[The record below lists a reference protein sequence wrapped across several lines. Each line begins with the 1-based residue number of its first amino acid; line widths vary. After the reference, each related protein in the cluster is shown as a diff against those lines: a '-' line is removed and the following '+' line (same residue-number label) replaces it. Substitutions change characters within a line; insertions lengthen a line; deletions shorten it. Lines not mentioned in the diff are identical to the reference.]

1 MSRDP
6 YEEHGFTR
14 ETLLE
19 AIKLGEGRFTKRE
32 IARALDLKGEQRTA
46 LKQALKDLESAGAI
60 EKNHKKAWALAS
72 GLPPVTVLEV
82 FDRDVDGEFL
92 CRPVKEEL
100 RGPTIRLAGDRKGSP
115 PGVGDR
121 ILARLT
127 SDQDGAYEAHTIKK
141 LGKSTTKI
149 LCVLNKA
156 KGPARL
162 VPVDK
167 RARHELIPARGEA
180 DKAKDGELVL
190 ARVTSERR
198 HGLKTAI
205 IEEVIGDANSPR
217 AGSIIAMAEHGVPEG
232 FSDAEAEQARAVKP
246 AKQGKR
252 EDLRDIPLI
261 TIDPADARDHDDAV
275 WAAPD
280 DDPAN
285 KGGWVVLVAIA
296 DVAAYVTPGSPLD
309 KGARNRGV
317 SVYLPDR
324 VVPMLPERLSNDLC
338 SLKEGEERPCLA
350 VRMVFDRDGN
360 KRGHTFIRG
369 WMRSAAGLSY
379 EDAQAA
385 IDGEG
390 AGKAEK
396 LKKDVLEP
404 LWGAYAALKKARDR
418 REPLEIDAPEKKIEI
433 GEDGRVKGVK
443 VRERFDAHKLI
454 EEMMIQAN
462 VAAAEALEA
471 KRTPLI
477 YRIHDEPGSEKIDNL
492 ADFLPTVGLK
502 WSKGERPT
510 PGRFNQVL
518 KRAEGGEHYETVN
531 EVVLRSQMQAVYST
545 DNIGHFGLNL
555 AKYSHFTSPIRRY
568 ADLTTHR
575 GLIRAYN
582 LGSDGQTDAER
593 SELEAI
599 AEETTT
605 NERRAMAAER
615 DAVDRFI
622 AAWLSDRVGSEFEGR
637 IAGVTRF
644 GCFVKLHETGADGL
658 CPVSRLG
665 SEYFMHDEASHALV
679 GQQTGARYRLGMAV
693 TVRLVEATPVTGGL
707 LFDILTPPESGRPP
721 ARRAGRRD
729 GGGRRGRGPAK
740 PSGGKPHGRRKR

>member
-1 MSRDP
+1 MSQDP
-6 YEEHGFTR
+6 YEPHGFTR
-14 ETLLE
+14 EALLE

-32 IARALDLKGEQRTA
+32 IARALDLKDEQRTA
-46 LKQALKDLESAGAI
+46 LKQALKDLEAAGAV
-60 EKNHKKAWALAS
+60 EKTAKKAYALAS

-82 FDRDVDGEFL
+82 HDRDVDGEFL
-92 CRPVKEEL
+92 CQPVKPEL
-100 RGPTIRLAGDRKGSP
+100 RGPVIRLAADRKGSP
-115 PGVGDR
+115 PGVGDK
-121 ILARLT
+121 ILARVT
-127 SDQDGAYEAHTIKK
+127 PDPEGGYEARVIKK
-141 LGKSTTKI
+141 LGKSETKV
-149 LCVLNKA
+149 LCVLRKGQ
-156 KGPARL
+156 GPARL

-167 RARHELIPARGEA
+167 RARHELIPARGET
-180 DKAKDGELVL
+180 DKGKDGDLVL
-190 ARVTSERR
+190 VRISSERR
-198 HGLKTAI
+198 HGLKTAV

-217 AGSIIAMAEHGVPEG
+217 AGSIIALAEHGVPEG
-232 FSDAEAEQARAVKP
+232 FSEAETEQAKKAGP
-246 AKQGKR
+246 LSLGKR
-252 EDLRDIPLI
+252 EDLRDIPLV

-285 KGGWVVLVAIA
+285 AGGWVVLVAIA

-324 VVPMLPERLSNDLC
+324 VVPMLPESLSNDLC
-338 SLKEGEERPCLA
+338 SLKEGVDRPCLA

-360 KRGHTFIRG
+360 KRGHRFIRG
-369 WMRSAAGLSY
+369 WMRSAAKLAY

-385 IDGEG
+385 IDGKG
-390 AGKAEK
+390 TGKAQA
-396 LKKDVLEP
+396 LLDDVLKP
-404 LWGAYAALKKARDR
+404 LWNAYAALKKARDR

-433 GEDGRVKGVK
+433 GEDGRVVGVR

-462 VAAAEALEA
+462 VAAAEALEE

-477 YRIHDEPGSEKIDNL
+477 YRIHDEPGSEKIDSL
-492 ADFLPTVGLK
+492 ADFLPNVGLK

-510 PGRFNQVL
+510 PARFNRVL
-518 KRAEGGEHYETVN
+518 SQAHGGEHHETVN

-555 AKYSHFTSPIRRY
+555 AKYAHFTSPIRRY
-568 ADLTTHR
+568 ADLTVHR
-575 GLIRAYN
+575 GLIRAFN
-582 LGSDGQTDAER
+582 LGSDGQTDQER
-593 SELEAI
+593 AELEAI
-599 AEETTT
+599 AQDTTT

-615 DAVDRFI
+615 DAVERFV

-644 GCFVKLHETGADGL
+644 GCFVKLFETGADGL

-665 SEYFMHDEASHALV
+665 
-679 GQQTGARYRLGMAV
+679 
-693 TVRLVEATPVTGGL
+693 
-707 LFDILTPPESGRPP
+707 
-721 ARRAGRRD
+721 
-729 GGGRRGRGPAK
+729 
-740 PSGGKPHGRRKR
+740 